1 MFNLK
6 GSIVAL
12 VTPMEANGDI
22 SWETLNNL
30 IDWHIDSGTKGIVIV
45 GTTGE
50 SATVDVSEHVQLIE
64 RAVQHSDG
72 RTEIIAGTG
81 ANSTKEALFLTESA
95 KKAGASAALLV
106 TPYYNRPTQK
116 GLLEHYKLIANEV
129 DLAQILYNVPSRT
142 ACDLLPETV
151 SELSKEKN
159 IVGLKEASP
168 DPERLEE
175 LKASLSDDNF
185 LLYSGDD
192 LTACSF
198 MLQGGHGTISVTANI
213 VPEKISRISELALK
227 KNISASDLDKDLEK
241 LHENLFIESSPI
253 PVKWALNKMGR
264 IPEGIRLPLS
274 HLDEAHH
281 AELNE
286 ILLELN
292 LLD

>member
-1 MFNLK
+1 VFNLK

-72 RTEIIAGTG
+72 RIEIIAGTG

-213 VPEKISRISELALK
+213 VPDKISRISELA
-227 KNISASDLDKDLEK
+227 KDLEK

>member
-1 MFNLK
+1 M
-6 GSIVAL
+6 
-12 VTPMEANGDI
+12 
-22 SWETLNNL
+22 
-30 IDWHIDSGTKGIVIV
+30 
-45 GTTGE
+45 
-50 SATVDVSEHVQLIE
+50 
-64 RAVQHSDG
+64 
-72 RTEIIAGTG
+72 
-81 ANSTKEALFLTESA
+81 
-95 KKAGASAALLV
+95 
-106 TPYYNRPTQK
+106 
-116 GLLEHYKLIANEV
+116 
-129 DLAQILYNVPSRT
+129 
-142 ACDLLPETV
+142 PETV

-168 DPERLEE
+168 DPGRLEE
-175 LKASLSDDNF
+175 LKANLSDDNF

-192 LTACSF
+192 LTACNF

-213 VPEKISRISELALK
+213 VPDKISRISELALK
-227 KNISASDLDKDLEK
+227 KDISASDLDKDLEK

>member
-12 VTPMEANGDI
+12 VTPMEVNGDI

-72 RTEIIAGTG
+72 RIEIIAGTG
-81 ANSTKEALFLTESA
+81 ANSTKEALFLTESS

-168 DPERLEE
+168 DPGRLEE
-175 LKASLSDDNF
+175 LKANLSDDNF

-192 LTACSF
+192 LTACNF

>member
-1 MFNLK
+1 MKSEFVHLHNHSDYSLLD
-6 GSIVAL
+6 GAQTVQTLVNTIDDLGMDSVAL
-12 VTPMEANGDI
+12 TEHG
-22 SWETLNNL
+22 NL
-30 IDWHIDSGTKGIVIV
+30 FSVIPYY
-45 GTTGE
+45 
-50 SATVDVSEHVQLIE
+50 
-64 RAVQHSDG
+64 
-72 RTEIIAGTG
+72 
-81 ANSTKEALFLTESA
+81 KSA

-142 ACDLLPETV
+142 TCDLLPETV

-168 DPERLEE
+168 DPGRLEE
-175 LKASLSDDNF
+175 LKTSLSDDNF

-213 VPEKISRISELALK
+213 VPDKISRISELALK
-227 KNISASDLDKDLEK
+227 KDISASDLDKDLEK

-253 PVKWALNKMGR
+253 PVKWALNKMGI
-264 IPEGIRLPLS
+264 IPEGIRLPLCS
-274 HLDEAHH
+274 LDEVHH
-281 AELNE
+281 EELNE
-286 ILLELN
+286 VLYKLKLI
-292 LLD
+292 D